1 MLFRSII
8 VTDKKKYTVKKG
20 KSVKII
26 AVASNGKKLSFKPKN
41 KKIVK
46 VSKKGVVKGLKKGST
61 KVVISVGASKK
72 TVTIKVK

>member
-1 MLFRSII
+1 M
-8 VTDKKKYTVKKG
+8 KKG